1 MYNHIRRK
9 PTLLAFCN
17 SVMKKKTV
25 WDYYRRYIGLFLIGI
40 LADIMVDMA
49 ETYVPEFLGGIVEIV
64 SGNPDVVFAD
74 ISLIVRNIILI
85 ATILMIGRAV
95 LRFTIMRASGLI
107 EAGIRHEMFLK
118 AERLSQ
124 RYYHEN
130 KIGTI
135 MSWFSS
141 DVEAVEEFVG
151 WGTIMAVDALFLSVI
166 SLFKMLRLDP
176 VLSMIALIPMLTL
189 VIWGNKVEKIMS
201 EKWEDRQKQFDR
213 LYDFTQETFTGIRVI
228 KAFVKEAQ
236 ELKAFSKVAEE
247 NKEKNLDFVKMSI
260 RFDVYIEMII
270 GVTISLLLGVGSYFV
285 YRYMNG
291 SPVVLF
297 SHAVS
302 LSPGRLITF
311 IGYVDTLIWPMIAM
325 GQILQMYSRFRTSA
339 DRIYAFLDQ
348 EEEIHNSENAV
359 KLDDCKGKITF
370 RDFSFAYPDGDRHSL
385 KNVSFEIQPGEMVG
399 LVGKIGSGKTT
410 LVNSLLRLYNIE
422 RGKIFIDDV
431 DLMDIDITS
440 LRDAIA
446 YVPQDNLLFSDNIR
460 NNISF
465 ANNKADLDQIRKA
478 AIFAD
483 VDENIQGFSQG
494 YETVTG
500 ERGVT
505 LSGGQKQRISIA
517 RAYMKNS
524 PIMIMDDSVSAV
536 DMKTEETILNNINEK
551 RKGKTTIIIA
561 SRVSTVAHMDKIL
574 VLNDGRVEA
583 FDTPAN
589 LMETSR
595 TYQKMVYL
603 QKLESEL

>member
-1 MYNHIRRK
+1 
-9 PTLLAFCN
+9 
-17 SVMKKKTV
+17 MKKN
-25 WDYYRRYIGLFLIGI
+25 RIGEQYKKYLWLFAIGI
-40 LADIMVDMA
+40 LADIMVDLA
-49 ETYVPEFLGGIVEIV
+49 QTYVPEFLGSVVEIV
-64 SGNPDVVFAD
+64 STRNDVTYAD
-74 ISLIVRNIILI
+74 ISGVIRQIFVI
-85 ATILMIGRAV
+85 AVVLFIGRAT

-107 EAGIRHEMFLK
+107 EANIRHEMFLK

-141 DVEAVEEFVG
+141 DVEAVEEFIG
-151 WGTIMAVDALFLSVI
+151 WGTIMAVDAIFLSAI

-176 VLSMIALIPMLTL
+176 ILTFIAVLPMLTL
-189 VIWGNKVEKIMS
+189 VIWGNRVEKVMS
-201 EKWEDRQKQFDR
+201 DKWEERQKQFDK

-236 ELKAFSKVAEE
+236 ELRAFSKVAEE
-247 NKEKNLDFVKMSI
+247 NKEKNLDFVRMSI
-260 RFDVYIEMII
+260 RFDVCIEMII
-270 GVTISLLLGVGSYFV
+270 GITMSLLQCVGAYFV
-285 YRYMNG
+285 YRSAMG
-291 SPVVLF
+291 LPIALF
-297 SHAVS
+297 GHAVNMTAGK
-302 LSPGRLITF
+302 LTTF

-325 GQILQMYSRFRTSA
+325 GQILQMHSRYKTSSE
-339 DRIYAFLDQ
+339 RIYAFLDQ
-348 EEEIHNSENAV
+348 EEEIHNSDNAV
-359 KLDDCKGKITF
+359 TIKDCRGKITF
-370 RDFSFAYPDGDRHSL
+370 NDFSFSYPDGDTHSL
-385 KNVSFEIQPGEMVG
+385 NHVSFEIQPGEMVG

-422 RGKIFIDDV
+422 RGKIFIDDI

-446 YVPQDNLLFSDNIR
+446 YVPQDNFLFSDNIR

-465 ANNKADLDQIRKA
+465 AKKKADMAEIRDA
-478 AIFAD
+478 AKFAD
-483 VDENIQGFSQG
+483 VDDNIQGFTEG

-517 RAYMKNS
+517 RAYIKNA

-574 VLNDGRVEA
+574 VLKDGCVEA
-583 FDTPAN
+583 FDTPAR
-589 LMETSR
+589 LQEISP

>member
-1 MYNHIRRK
+1 
-9 PTLLAFCN
+9 
-17 SVMKKKTV
+17 MKKSKTLSS
-25 WDYYRRYIGLFLIGI
+25 YYLKYSGFFLIGI
-40 LADIMVDMA
+40 LANIAVDFA
-49 ETYVPEFLGGIVEIV
+49 QTFVPEFLGTIVEIV
-64 SGNPDVVFAD
+64 SNQDSVTVTD
-74 ISLIVRNIILI
+74 IVGILRQLITIAFIL
-85 ATILMIGRAV
+85 LVGRAL
-95 LRFTIMRASGLI
+95 LRFAIFRASGRI
-107 EAGIRHEMFLK
+107 EADLRHEMFLK

-151 WGTIMAVDALFLSVI
+151 WGTIMSVDAVFLSAVSI
-166 SLFKMLRLDP
+166 WKMFRLDP
-176 VLSMIALIPMLTL
+176 IMTGIAVLPMLALI
-189 VIWGNKVEKIMS
+189 IWGNRVEKIMS
-201 EKWEDRQKQFDR
+201 DKWDERQKQFDR

-236 ELKAFSKVAEE
+236 ELKAFSKVAKE
-247 NKEKNLDFVKMSI
+247 NSDKNLEFARMSI
-260 RFDVYIEMII
+260 RFDVAIEMII
-270 GVTISLLLGVGSYFV
+270 GITISLLMGVGAYFV
-285 YRYMNG
+285 YRTAISDPIVIFG
-291 SPVVLF
+291 HTVLLT
-297 SHAVS
+297 AGK
-302 LSPGRLITF
+302 LTTF
-311 IGYVDTLIWPMIAM
+311 VGYVDTLIWPMIAM
-325 GQILQMYSRFRTSA
+325 GQILQMYSRCRTSSA
-339 DRIYAFLDQ
+339 RIWAFLDQ

-370 RDFSFAYPDGDRHSL
+370 RDFSFAYPDGDTHSL

-422 RGKIFIDDV
+422 RGKIFVDDI
-431 DLMDIDITS
+431 DLMDIDIAS
-440 LRDAIA
+440 LREAIA
-446 YVPQDNLLFSDNIR
+446 YVPQDNFLFSDNIR

-465 ANNKADLDQIRKA
+465 SNNKADMSEIRNA
-478 AIFAD
+478 AKFAD
-483 VDENIQGFSQG
+483 VDDNILGFSEG

-517 RAYMKNS
+517 RAYMKNA

-551 RKGKTTIIIA
+551 RHGKTTIIIA

-574 VLNDGRVEA
+574 VLKDGCVEA
-583 FDTPAN
+583 FDTPAR
-589 LMETSR
+589 LLETSP
-595 TYQKMVYL
+595 TYQKMVFL